1 MICFLGLGSNMS
13 NRLDNLNNAI
23 DIISKDKK
31 NQVINISNF
40 YESEP
45 MYNHSLNKFYNG
57 VIKVE
62 TSYSPKQLLTFIKNI
77 EEELGRRKSTNN
89 RYENRP
95 IDIDILCCGSI
106 IIRTREL
113 VVPHPHI
120 KERKFVLKPW
130 SDIDSDYIIANEN
143 RRIKELL
150 EATTDKS
157 ILKKICA

>member
-23 DIISKDKK
+23 DMISKDKK
-31 NQVINISNF
+31 NKVINISNF
-40 YESEP
+40 YESNP
-45 MYNHSLNKFYNG
+45 MYNQSLDKFYNG

-62 TSYSPKQLLTFIKNI
+62 TSYNPEQLLPIIKNI
-77 EEELGRRKSTNN
+77 EKKLGRKKSTNN

-95 IDIDILCCGSI
+95 IDIDILCCGST
-106 IIRTREL
+106 IIRSREL
-113 VVPHPHI
+113 VIPHPHI

-143 RRIKELL
+143 RKIKELL
-150 EATTDKS
+150 DTTTDKS
-157 ILKKICA
+157 TLKKIYA